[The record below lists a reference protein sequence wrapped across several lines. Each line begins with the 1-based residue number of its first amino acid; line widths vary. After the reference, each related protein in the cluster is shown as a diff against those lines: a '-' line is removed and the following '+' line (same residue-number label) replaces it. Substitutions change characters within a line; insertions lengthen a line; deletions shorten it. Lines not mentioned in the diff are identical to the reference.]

1 MLIAVPV
8 EVMAATA
15 AQVVIVHLMTKHI
28 RVLLLLKYHFHRLIQ
43 AFQLR
48 LEPFHPI
55 QGFLRKSEIEDHD
68 VMKMAVV
75 APAVVAEKA
84 EKLVNRLV
92 AVNRMSKVQ
101 QDLLG
106 QDGPPRFVNYLDG
119 NRRPSPHPTAPH
131 EETKTEKSTVIVF
144 ETHSAKS

>member
-1 MLIAVPV
+1 M
-8 EVMAATA
+8 
-15 AQVVIVHLMTKHI
+15 VINNKFVC
-28 RVLLLLKYHFHRLIQ
+28 F
-43 AFQLR
+43 
-48 LEPFHPI
+48 PD
-55 QGFLRKSEIEDHD
+55 FLQKSEIEDHD
-68 VMKMAVV
+68 VMKMAAV
-75 APAVVAEKA
+75 APAVAAEKA

-106 QDGPPRFVNYLDG
+106 RDGPPRFVNYLDG

-144 ETHSAKS
+144 ETNSAKS